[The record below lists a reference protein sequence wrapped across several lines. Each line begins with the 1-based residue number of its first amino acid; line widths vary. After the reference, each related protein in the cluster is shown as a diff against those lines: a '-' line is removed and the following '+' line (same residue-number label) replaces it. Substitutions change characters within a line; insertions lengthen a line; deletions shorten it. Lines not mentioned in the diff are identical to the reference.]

1 VRVRD
6 VLAVL
11 AGLLVVGAVVGGAWL
26 WLGDTLDGDDEERP
40 AEPGETAA
48 ATVAAYLDAWEAGD
62 HTTMASL
69 VRRPP
74 EDFEERHDQLLE
86 ALAPDAV
93 VVAARGELEEPV
105 DGRAEQAITVSV
117 ELPELGD
124 PISWDTDLTLL
135 RQGGVWALDWSL
147 ASLHPEL
154 RPTWTF
160 GKEVEEL
167 ERSPILAADGT
178 QLAGGGELVTFGF
191 EPSAIDDPEE
201 VAAAFE
207 AAIPGSGDRAERELG
222 RSDLVDG
229 WFYPVVT
236 VGAARADEV
245 GPELRG
251 VRGVLRQQATG
262 RTLYAEGFARHVVGV
277 VAEATAEQLEQLGDP
292 YVVGDEVGQFGL
304 ERVFERELVGGEIVR
319 VGLRD
324 GAEGPL
330 RLVLAEG
337 HSEDAGAVQTTI
349 DVAVQQAIEN
359 ALTAVSNPT
368 AIVVV
373 DARDG
378 AIRGSAS
385 RPLTAYNRA
394 WEGRYPPGSTFKVV
408 TAESLLAAGASP
420 SDPVECPAETT
431 VGGLRIP
438 NSEGRDLGSTDLRMA
453 FAESCNTT
461 FARLAAEAGTQPLAE
476 AAARFGF
483 GVEYDL
489 PLAAFG
495 GSFPEPV
502 DTAELG
508 AAAFGQARVEASPL
522 HVASVAAAAIAGVWH
537 EPYLLAEDGPG
548 ESRPLG
554 TGVREPLAR
563 LLQAV
568 VEEGTGTDAAVDGE
582 VVGGKTG
589 TAQGA
594 DGVEHSW
601 FLGTW
606 GDLGFAVLLEDSAES
621 EETAA
626 SLAARLVR
634 ELAVLTGGE
643 IGEDADRSE
652 DATAEEG
659 DTGEDGDEPE
669 GGDQAED
676 SDAESEDG
684 DGDGSDD
691 DGEGDATEDGD
702 R

>member
-1 VRVRD
+1 MRVRD
-6 VLAVL
+6 ILAVL
-11 AGLLVVGAVVGGAWL
+11 IGLLVVGAVVGGAWI
-26 WLGDTLDGDDEERP
+26 WLGDTLDDEAEGP

-48 ATVAAYLDAWEAGD
+48 ATLAAYVDAWEAGD
-62 HTTMASL
+62 HGAMAAF

-74 EDFEERHDQLLE
+74 EDFEERHDQLRE

-93 VVAARGELEEPV
+93 VITTRGGLEEPI
-105 DGRAEQAITVSV
+105 DGRAEQAITVAV
-117 ELPELGD
+117 ELPELTD

-135 RQGGVWALDWSL
+135 RQGGVWAVDWSL
-147 ASLHPEL
+147 ATLHPEL

-167 ERSPILAADGT
+167 ERAPILAADGT

-191 EPSAIDDPEE
+191 EPTTVDDPEE
-201 VAAAFE
+201 VAEAFE
-207 AAIPGSGDRAERELG
+207 AAFPGSGERAERELG

-245 GPELRG
+245 AAELRG

-277 VAEATAEQLEQLGDP
+277 VDEATAEQLEQLGDP
-292 YVVGDEVGQFGL
+292 YVAGDEVGQFGL
-304 ERVFERELVGGEIVR
+304 ERVFERDLVGGEIVR

-324 GAEGPL
+324 GTEGPL

-337 HSEDAGAVQTTI
+337 HSEGAGAVQTTI
-349 DVAVQQAIEN
+349 DVTVQQAIEN
-359 ALTAVSNPT
+359 ALTAVSTPT
-368 AIVVV
+368 AIVAV

-385 RPLTAYNRA
+385 RPLTAYNLA

-420 SDPVECPAETT
+420 SDPVDCPPETI

-438 NSEGRDLGSTDLRMA
+438 NAEGRDLGETDLRMA

-461 FARLAAEAGTQPLAE
+461 FARLAADAGAEALVE

-483 GVEYDL
+483 GVAYDL
-489 PLAAFG
+489 PLPAFS

-502 DTAELG
+502 DPAELG

-522 HVASVAAAAIAGVWH
+522 HVASIAAAAIAGVWH
-537 EPYLLAEDGPG
+537 EPYLLVDDGPG
-548 ESRPLG
+548 ESRQLG

-606 GDLGFAVLLEDSAES
+606 GDLGFAVLLEDSGES

-634 ELAVLTGGE
+634 ELVGL
-643 IGEDADRSE
+643 
-652 DATAEEG
+652 TAEEADDTDEG
-659 DTGEDGDEPE
+659 DDPDEADDTDE
-669 GGDQAED
+669 A
-676 SDAESEDG
+676 
-684 DGDGSDD
+684 D
-691 DGEGDATEDGD
+691 DG
-702 R
+702 